1 MQQYAGSPKLF
12 FYKNALIKIAAVIT
26 AASLII
32 YAVIR
37 LLFAGYNISLKED
50 LVNLFYIIRL
60 SAILSTVGFVLFLF
74 IEAADEFKS
83 KLKWRLV
90 LSVAARTA
98 MVVLFVLVSFK
109 LKIVS
114 GFKKYLSAGM
124 VTKCSN
130 VE

>member
-1 MQQYAGSPKLF
+1 MQQYAASPKLF
-12 FYKNALIKIAAVIT
+12 FYRNAFIKIAAVIT

-74 IEAADEFKS
+74 IEAVDEFKS
-83 KLKWRLV
+83 KLK
-90 LSVAARTA
+90 
-98 MVVLFVLVSFK
+98 
-109 LKIVS
+109 
-114 GFKKYLSAGM
+114 
-124 VTKCSN
+124 
-130 VE
+130 